1 MSLRDRILDLLPW
14 SIAALFLA
22 GAVHIVSILL
32 MPYLAPKDAYHRL
45 LDAAKAQ
52 QASSSGIVMLDAT
65 TPGDQLLPSEDP
77 ALAEGACVYDL
88 SGGLLRLTATVDGE
102 NFLGI
107 SFHSAVGPVFH
118 ALTDRGAEKN
128 KIEIV
133 LGTSA
138 ADRRPGRGR
147 SRRWAATVRNPR
159 DSSGAK
165 GICAY
170 PGPCEAGLGCRTR
183 TRRRKRGE
191 MRIIRRCGLRE
202 GEEERRQKGQ
212 GPCCYSDDGRAAQ
225 KRQYRDRLSASPRS
239 HT

>member
-1 MSLRDRILDLLPW
+1 MSLRDRLLDLLPW

-52 QASSSGIVMLDAT
+52 QASSSGVVRLEAT
-65 TPGDQLLPSEDP
+65 SPGDPLLPSEDP

-118 ALTDRGAEKN
+118 ALTDRGADKN

-133 LGTSA
+133 LGQA
-138 ADRRPGRGR
+138 PQIEDLEEADPEDGPPPSETRVT
-147 SRRWAATVRNPR
+147 A
-159 DSSGAK
+159 
-165 GICAY
+165 
-170 PGPCEAGLGCRTR
+170 PGPRGFVLIRALA
-183 TRRRKRGE
+183 KRGSDV
-191 MRIIRRCGLRE
+191 
-202 GEEERRQKGQ
+202 ERA
-212 GPCCYSDDGRAAQ
+212 RAAVNAV
-225 KRQYRDRLSASPRS
+225 KCESFDVAD
-239 HT
+239 